1 MAVPMG
7 MLTATGVGIMLLVF
21 LLGMVF
27 LYLSLWLAVGIGRL
41 VTHRRYR
48 QYRMERQD
56 WRGQA
61 SKER

>member
-27 LYLSLWLAVGIGRL
+27 LYLSLWLAVSIGRL

-48 QYRMERQD
+48 RYRMERQD
-56 WRGQA
+56 WRGRA